1 VTEPL
6 NDRTARLIRKL
17 AADLSPVR
25 RIVPLRV
32 AWLASIA
39 VAIASGAIFLAMT
52 GSRPRWLASLA
63 ELPGFATL
71 AAGLPLVAFGGTLAA
86 LSGAVPGREL
96 AQRFGLGL
104 TGVGA
109 LVLAFG
115 SVQLAPVAT
124 AVVPLSMDLEC
135 LIVGCVIGLPAA
147 LATLFFLLRAFP
159 QKHVAVSLAA
169 LGGAVAAGAAAVH
182 LSCPWD
188 NARHLVASHALAPAF
203 AALVF
208 CLPVAKLLELRR
220 G

>member
-6 NDRTARLIRKL
+6 NDRTARLIQKL

-25 RIVPLRV
+25 RIASLRV

-39 VAIASGAIFLAMT
+39 VAIASGAIFVAVV
-52 GSRPRWLASLA
+52 GARARWLVTLA
-63 ELPGFATL
+63 ELPGFAAL
-71 AAGLPLVAFGGTLAA
+71 AAGLPLVALGGTLAA
-86 LSGAVPGREL
+86 IAGAVPGREL
-96 AQRFGLGL
+96 AQRLGLGL
-104 TGVGA
+104 MGAGA
-109 LVLAFG
+109 LLLAFG

-135 LIVGCVIGLPAA
+135 LIVGCAVGLPPA

-159 QKHVAVSLAA
+159 QRHVAVSLAA

-208 CLPVAKLLELRR
+208 CLPLAKLLELRR